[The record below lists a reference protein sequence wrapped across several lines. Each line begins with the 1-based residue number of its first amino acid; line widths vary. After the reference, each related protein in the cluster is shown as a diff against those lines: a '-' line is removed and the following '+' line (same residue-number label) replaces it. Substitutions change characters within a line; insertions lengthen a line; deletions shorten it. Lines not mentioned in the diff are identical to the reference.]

1 MSISANKNKIRNGN
15 KNQGRKR
22 GIKLLTTSLVNEEKY
37 ETIGVVMGVSVRAIS
52 ALRQLFSGVASLF
65 GGRRGELEKKLI
77 EAREEAIDEMSTN
90 AKLAGADEVI
100 GLHVEMSE
108 LSTGDRDGYLV
119 VSATGTA
126 VKVKK

>member
-1 MSISANKNKIRNGN
+1 MGDKNRNKN
-15 KNQGRKR
+15 
-22 GIKLLTTSLVNEEKY
+22 IKLLTTSLVDDAKY

-52 ALRQLFSGVASLF
+52 ALRQLFSGVASIF

-77 EAREEAIDEMSTN
+77 EARKEAVDEMSTN

-100 GLHVEMSE
+100 GMHIEMSE
-108 LSTGDRDGYLV
+108 LSTGNRDGYLI

-126 VKVKK
+126 VKIKK